1 LGSSIPALHDYGEMV
16 CGNCMHKHAFL
27 WQYKKELADDKDQIN
42 TEACNGTME
51 NGVNPNEI
59 KIEDIRNNTVKTEE
73 RGKFILCV
81 LLYQI
86 ICIIKVNSYVHHL
99 SVCRVLCLIVT

>member
-1 LGSSIPALHDYGEMV
+1 
-16 CGNCMHKHAFL
+16 MHKHAFL

-59 KIEDIRNNTVKTEE
+59 KIEDIRNKTVKTEE

-86 ICIIKVNSYVHHL
+86 TCIIKVNSYVHHL